1 MTDAAN
7 EALAR
12 AREQLERAKERVRM
26 LEAKETARE
35 RKRDTRRKI
44 ILGALLIER
53 MGRQGEEAQ
62 RLAAWVRRELP
73 GFLTREH
80 DREIFDGWNGVV
92 LAASGED
99 ESPAGSPT

>member
-53 MGRQGEEAQ
+53 MNRQGEEAQ

-73 GFLTREH
+73 GFLTRDH
-80 DREIFDGWNGVV
+80 DREIFNGWNGVSFG
-92 LAASGED
+92 APGED

>member
-62 RLAAWVRRELP
+62 RLAVEPLLASWNRGDDPEQVRVQRYLAEV
-73 GFLTREH
+73 
-80 DREIFDGWNGVV
+80 GV
-92 LAASGED
+92 AA
-99 ESPAGSPT
+99 PCPQQA